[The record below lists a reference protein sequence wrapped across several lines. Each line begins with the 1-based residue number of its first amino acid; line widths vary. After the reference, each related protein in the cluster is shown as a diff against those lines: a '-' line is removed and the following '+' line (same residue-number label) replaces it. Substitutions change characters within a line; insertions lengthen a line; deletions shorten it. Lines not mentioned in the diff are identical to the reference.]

1 MFAIYYKRPLLSYN
15 TSLSQRFIHGRLS
28 TQMYRQ
34 ISVCLMWMWLT
45 HFNRSTSEHFSAQ
58 EDQEMADLADA
69 RLERIESDMLYNE
82 QAR

>member
-1 MFAIYYKRPLLSYN
+1 
-15 TSLSQRFIHGRLS
+15 
-28 TQMYRQ
+28 MYRQ
-34 ISVCLMWMWLT
+34 ISVCLMWMWLK
-45 HFNRSTSEHFSAQ
+45 HFDRSTSENFSAQ